1 MCGVMESTAVLMF
14 LMVVAVV
21 IPVIVLGLILVSMF
35 LNDEEDAKRD

>member
-21 IPVIVLGLILVSMF
+21 IPVIVLGLILVNMF